1 MIPPNAVM
9 SQLSATIAT
18 LRVYLSPK
26 HFLGFLMIQQQIPIS
41 IAEVDEAL
49 NHATI
54 AKLFLD
60 FTPKEKEIIR
70 QFIDGLLDARL
81 ELSAK

>member
-1 MIPPNAVM
+1 MMSPNEVM
-9 SQLSATIAT
+9 SQLYATIAA

-26 HFLGFLMIQQQIPIS
+26 HFLGFLMAQQSFPIS
-41 IAEVDEAL
+41 IEEVDEAL
-49 NHATI
+49 NHATT

-60 FTPKEKEIIR
+60 FTPKEKEIIN

-81 ELSAK
+81 ELIGK